1 MKRKTKGIKTCPLL
15 DEKCLGPKCAIFNE
29 PFERCEIGL
38 LAYNLYQ
45 LTAAIKQQLDND
57 HEK

>member
-1 MKRKTKGIKTCPLL
+1 MRRKTNGIKTCLFL
-15 DEKCLGPKCAIFNE
+15 YEKCLGPKCAIFNE

-45 LTAAIKQQLDND
+45 LAATIKQQLDKD
-57 HEK
+57 REK